1 MFALSRSEKENR
13 MFNSDKHREA
23 GQSIFM
29 SSMKGLANTGA
40 VAATFFTTP
49 IVYSA
54 SVDWIVNFAIKHYG
68 AAWADLVNFAWFVLV
83 ACLAFFIAR
92 ASLSTLLVMGGLA
105 VATKFL

>member
-1 MFALSRSEKENR
+1 MFGL
-13 MFNSDKHREA
+13 DKHREA
-23 GQSIFM
+23 SQTIFM

-54 SVDWIVNFAIKHYG
+54 SVDWIVSFAIRHYG
-68 AAWADLVNFAWFVLV
+68 EAWADVVNLVWFVLV
-83 ACLAFFIAR
+83 ACLVFFIAR

-105 VATKFL
+105 VATKFI